1 MIKCKLKVKQG
12 DSGGLLFK
20 VKPIQASYDKVECIA
35 VGICSYFNKINGF
48 SYFVPLTDLDESIY
62 ELLESIDKLP
72 VIINS

>member
-20 VKPIQASYDKVECIA
+20 VKPIQASHDKVECIA